1 MKIDYDNPR
10 VVAALKV
17 APANVRKAFFK
28 QIGFLA
34 DNLQHPSL
42 HAKKYDEARDLWQAR
57 VNKDWRFYFM
67 IVGDAC
73 IVLDVI
79 PHPK

>member
-1 MKIDYDNPR
+1 MKVDYDHPR
-10 VVAALKV
+10 VVAALKE

-28 QIGFLA
+28 QISFLA
-34 DNLQHPSL
+34 KNFHHPSL
-42 HAKKYDEARDLWQAR
+42 HAKKYDEAKDLWQAR
-57 VNKDWRFYFM
+57 VNKDWRFYF
-67 IVGDAC
+67 IIKGNTC